1 MNHFSKFLLLF
12 AFVLDFFDRFL
23 LLDVG
28 NVRSELEE
36 VNLSVW

>member
-28 NVRSELEE
+28 NVRCDKLIY
-36 VNLSVW
+36 LCW